1 MTIHALIADDEAL
14 SRRLLRQLL
23 ARHAD
28 VVVAAECADGAE
40 TIAAITMPGLDVAF
54 LDVCMP
60 LASGLDVACSGVR
73 PLVVFVTAFD
83 DFAARAFDVDAVDY
97 LLKPLDEDR
106 FDAAVDR
113 VRERIR
119 LQRLDADRAEAVAGS
134 SARATPRYVQHLV
147 ARVGR
152 REVIVPLGDVELFRA
167 DDVYVDVHA
176 KGRRHVVRT
185 SLDALERVLDP
196 TRFIRVHRSFIVPVA
211 RVRETRRRNGVE
223 VVLDTGAVIPVS
235 RRRRTRLDGLL
246 RRPYAE

>member
-14 SRRLLRQLL
+14 SRRVLRQLL

-28 VVVAAECADGAE
+28 VVVTAECSNGAE
-40 TIAAITMPGLDVAF
+40 TIAAIATPGLDVAF

-60 LASGLDVACSGVR
+60 LASGLDVACGGVR

-97 LLKPLDEDR
+97 LLKPIDDDR

-113 VRERIR
+113 VRERVR
-119 LQRLDADRAEAVAGS
+119 LRRLDAARAEAVTGS
-134 SARATPRYVQHLV
+134 SARTTPPYLRQLV
-147 ARVGR
+147 ARVGQ
-152 REVIVPLGDVELFRA
+152 REIIVPLDDVELLRA

-196 TRFIRVHRSFIVPVA
+196 AQFLRVHRSFIVPIA
-211 RVRETRRRNGVE
+211 RMRETRRRNGVE
-223 VVLDTGAVIPVS
+223 VVLDTGMVVPVS
-235 RRRRTRLDGLL
+235 RRRRARLDALL
-246 RRPYAE
+246 GRPYAR

>member
-28 VVVAAECADGAE
+28 VVITAECTDGAE
-40 TIAAITMPGLDVAF
+40 AVAAIATPGLDVAF

-60 LASGLDVACSGVR
+60 LASGLDVACGTVR

-113 VRERIR
+113 VRERVR
-119 LQRLDADRAEAVAGS
+119 LRRLAADHTDAMTGS
-134 SARATPRYVQHLV
+134 SAGAAQRYVQQLV
-147 ARVGR
+147 ARVGQ
-152 REVIVPLGDVELFRA
+152 REVIIPLADVELFRA

-176 KGRRHVVRT
+176 RGRRHVVRT

-196 TRFIRVHRSFIVPVA
+196 AQFIRVHRSFIVPTA

-223 VVLDTGAVIPVS
+223 LVLDTGAVVPVS
-235 RRRRTRLDGLL
+235 RRRRAWLDGLL
-246 RRPYAE
+246 RRRS